1 MSKVNVGLKSSIG
14 QKVLYKVTLKDSI
27 VKELDL
33 DSNIE
38 WVTLEVIPSGAF
50 SYGNGTATRVTILPA
65 SGEPERTT
73 TYDTRYFVGSIDEVA
88 ESIIN
93 DWYGSNLENYEKI
106 EG

>member
-1 MSKVNVGLKSSIG
+1 MSKVKVGLKSSIG
-14 QKVLYKVTLKDSI
+14 QKVLYKITLTDSI

-33 DSNIE
+33 DSNVE
-38 WVTLEVIPSGAF
+38 WLTLEVISSGAF
-50 SYGNGTATRVTILPA
+50 KYGNGTATRVTILPA

-88 ESIIN
+88 EAIIT

-106 EG
+106 ES